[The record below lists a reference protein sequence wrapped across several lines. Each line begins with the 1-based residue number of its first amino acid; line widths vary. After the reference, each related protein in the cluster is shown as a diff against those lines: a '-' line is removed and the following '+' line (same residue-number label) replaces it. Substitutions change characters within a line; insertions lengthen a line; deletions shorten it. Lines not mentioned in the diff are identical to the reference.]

1 MKNDRRLLY
10 RRLGLILAAALLV
23 GLTAPLLL
31 HSLDRPTDP
40 ATELASFEKPPI
52 PDEKNAARWLQAGAG
67 AIVWSKEE
75 QKVIGEASLLPYR
88 EWSPEVV
95 AKVRTVLDDHRD
107 ALKIMAK
114 ARNLKDSNYG
124 LEYSRNLKWQ
134 WTSSLQFIRA
144 ARLLADQARM
154 GFGTCDVKGAY
165 EALGTLGKMASTL
178 EDESG
183 NIAVLFGI
191 AIDRIWL
198 SVASEAVSVDVGCP
212 PEFDRI
218 EALMPEA
225 ELDEMLRR
233 TLRFQSAS
241 LRLSLAEVDSAE
253 GENQPS
259 DEEIVDLLESWIALI
274 GTPVGSKREQVEEL
288 VSRSNDT
295 LRITGM
301 GLQWK
306 SLLGRAQSVQAL
318 RQQVRALI
326 ALRRLGAKR
335 GSFPT
340 DRPDIPELQRPDPL
354 TGKPLLYTRNADGSV
369 TLKIDADE
377 ELLRYS
383 GVLSAIP
390 GMSPITLPAP

>member
-1 MKNDRRLLY
+1 MRNDRRLLY
-10 RRLGLILAAALLV
+10 RRLGLIAAAVLLL
-23 GLTAPLLL
+23 GLSTPLLL
-31 HSLDRPTDP
+31 HSLNSPTDP

-124 LEYSRNLKWQ
+124 LEYSRTLKWQ

-154 GFGTCDVKGAY
+154 GSGTCDLENAY

-183 NIAVLFGI
+183 DIAVLIGI

-198 SVASEAVSVDVGCP
+198 SVVSEALSLDVGCP
-212 PEFDRI
+212 PELDRI

-233 TLRFQSAS
+233 TLSLQSAS
-241 LRLSLAEVDSAE
+241 LRLSLAEVGSAE
-253 GENQPS
+253 GENLPS
-259 DEEIVDLLESWIALI
+259 DGEIVDLLESWIALI
-274 GTPVGSKREQVEEL
+274 GTPIGSKRKQVEEL
-288 VSRSNDT
+288 VRRSNDT

-306 SLLGRAQSVQAL
+306 SLIGRAQSVQAL
-318 RQQVRALI
+318 RQEVRALI

-335 GSFPT
+335 GSFPA

-354 TGKPLLYTRNADGSV
+354 TGNPLLYTRNADGSV

-377 ELLRYS
+377 DLLKNCVAS
-383 GVLSAIP
+383 SAAAT
-390 GMSPITLPAP
+390 MEAITLPAP